1 MIILFA
7 LLGLLIGTA
16 LKGLWGGATLAI
28 GFGVVA
34 AGIPLYRRLARNERK
49 LAAHEQELKSLRSAL
64 AEQRAFAL
72 QESQGGSEVSSA
84 GAPLEDAPAPDFK
97 QEARDSARQ
106 VVAALSSPASPLDP
120 PSLPKRHKAGLSL
133 PHASAKSNTT
143 PDLGA
148 RILGSLGPWTKEF
161 FTGGNMV
168 VRVGLLVL
176 LVGVVLL
183 LKYAAEHSL
192 FPIEARM
199 GSAALLGFALIAVG
213 FRKIESRP
221 GFATT
226 LQGGG
231 VAILYM
237 VIFFSFQKYELLPAV
252 LAFGLLASIAM
263 FSGALAVLQ
272 NSLAMILIGITFGFL
287 APLLANTGNGNHVAL
302 FGYYTVLNLLIV
314 AVAWYRSWR
323 PLNLLGFCFTFGIG
337 TLWGVLDY
345 KPENFA
351 SIEPF
356 LIGFFLMYVAIV
368 AIFAWR
374 RPANLRGWVDG
385 SLTFGAPLAV
395 LALQYQLVKDMPFGM
410 AYTAA
415 GMAAI
420 YIIVASVLFKRAPKA
435 MRNLVEAFLA
445 LGIGFA
451 TLAIPYGFSNQSLTG
466 ATWAVEGLGLYWL
479 GVRQQRPLS
488 RIAGGTLQLLA
499 GVALLGSLLW
509 NSYPHDALPVLNTRF
524 AAGLFL
530 TVSGY
535 AIAYL
540 AYKHRDKLPKAERF
554 FAVLIPWSVI
564 WWFGISSAEL
574 NEHVARDFEPAAG
587 VLWFAATCLLYE
599 LLGRRLGWT
608 LGRIPALLA
617 VPGIFLLITSFGM
630 QEVALNPSAGNRYNG
645 LAFELALRRNPLAD
659 GGWLAWPVLVA
670 SLYFIL
676 FRMSRDK
683 IARLVPLHAAGHWSV
698 TLLVA
703 LLVGYFVRSVDGLT
717 GSWSVAA
724 FGCAL
729 LGMFALTW
737 RLLGR
742 IQDEQLRASYGK
754 YVLGVM
760 ALVLCVWHMRTGV
773 MASGEGVA
781 FIGYQHLINPIDVSL
796 GLVFV
801 TLWAWLRSDRP
812 NLLPLLGPMAFLW
825 FSGTLARTAFHLHE
839 ASFADVTYRTFRYEV
854 QSLWNLGSLQVAY
867 SVSWALIGLATI
879 LWATNR
885 SSRVLWQVGG
895 GLLGVVV
902 IKLFLVDL
910 KELGSI
916 QKIVTF
922 LVVGML
928 LLVVGYFSPMPPLPA
943 KSKAE
948 TESEPS

>member
-7 LLGLLIGTA
+7 VLGFLIGTVLDGPEVGLVGA
-16 LKGLWGGATLAI
+16 LLSCI
-28 GFGVVA
+28 PA
-34 AGIPLYRRLARNERK
+34 ALIQAHRRLGWHEKRLATQEREIK
-49 LAAHEQELKSLRSAL
+49 ALRSEL
-64 AEQRAFAL
+64 DEQRAQ
-72 QESQGGSEVSSA
+72 QESRVSSEVSSA
-84 GAPLEDAPAPDFK
+84 SVPDAKQTPAEFNL
-97 QEARDSARQ
+97 EARDSAVR
-106 VVAALSSPASPLDP
+106 VAAALSSPLP
-120 PSLPKRHKAGLSL
+120 PPLPKRHMPLPRPPGEAPKPKRKAGWE
-133 PHASAKSNTT
+133 AGIFGSA
-143 PDLGA
+143 GA
-148 RILGSLGPWTKEF
+148 WTKEL
-161 FTGGNMV
+161 FTGGNTMV
-168 VRVGLLVL
+168 RAGLLVL

-199 GSAALLGFALIAVG
+199 GSAALLGSALIAVG

-237 VIFFSFQKYELLPAV
+237 VVFFSFAKYELLPAV

-263 FSGALAVLQ
+263 FSGAMAVLQ

-287 APLLANTGNGNHVAL
+287 APLLANTGSGNHVAL

-314 AVAWYRSWR
+314 GVAWYRSWR

-337 TLWGVLDY
+337 TVWGVLDY

-351 SIEPF
+351 STEPF

-374 RPANLRGWVDG
+374 RPAKLKGWVDG

-415 GMAAI
+415 GMAAV
-420 YIIVASVLFKRAPKA
+420 YIIVASFLFQRAPKA

-445 LGIGFA
+445 LGVGFA

-488 RIAGGTLQLLA
+488 RIAGGALQLLA

-509 NSYPHDALPVLNTRF
+509 NSYPDEALPVLNTRF
-524 AAGLFL
+524 VAGLFL
-530 TVSGY
+530 AFCGY

-540 AYKHRDKLPKAERF
+540 AHRHRDKLPKAERF
-554 FAVLIPWSVI
+554 FVVLIPWSVI
-564 WWFGISSAEL
+564 WWFGISSAEI
-574 NEHVARDFEPAAG
+574 NEHVPRGFEPAAG
-587 VLWFAATCLLYE
+587 VLWFASTCLLYE
-599 LLGRRLGWT
+599 LLGRRLRWT
-608 LGRIPALLA
+608 QGRIPALLA
-617 VPGIFLLITSFGM
+617 VPGIFLLTVSYGM

-645 LAFELALRRNPLAD
+645 LAFELTLRRNPLAD

-742 IQDEQLRASYGK
+742 IQDDQLRASYGK
-754 YVLGVM
+754 YLLGVM
-760 ALVLCVWHMRTGV
+760 ALALCVWHMRTGI
-773 MASGEGVA
+773 MASGEGGA
-781 FIGYQHLINPIDVSL
+781 LIGYLPLINPIDVSL

-801 TLWAWLRSDRP
+801 TLWAWLQSNRRD
-812 NLLPLLGPMAFLW
+812 LLPVLGPMAFLW

-839 ASFADVTYRTFRYEV
+839 ATFADVTIRTFRYDL

-879 LWATNR
+879 LWATKR
-885 SSRVLWQVGG
+885 SNRVLWQVGS

-922 LVVGML
+922 LVVGLL
-928 LLVVGYFSPMPPLPA
+928 LLVVGYFSPMPPSPA

-948 TESEPS
+948 TESELS